1 MSRALNGDFFS
12 IFGIAHDISKDLKR
26 IKNKEILT
34 TTTTT
39 TTERPEI
46 NNVRP
51 LRGFD
56 YELMRYSN
64 SPQIGNGFEKVVN
77 ELLFRKS
84 YIKLQK
90 YIEKE
95 IAVNNGSLT
104 MDLKDLPPY
113 FFYDNNPEL
122 NMIPLAENK
131 HMAKRLNDVL
141 LEINYD
147 INTKSQKPNDENLTD
162 KKIMD
167 IPPYY

>member
-26 IKNKEILT
+26 IKNKEFLT
-34 TTTTT
+34 TTTS
-39 TTERPEI
+39 TTEKSETY
-46 NNVRP
+46 NVMNRRP

-141 LEINYD
+141 LEIN
-147 INTKSQKPNDENLTD
+147 DENLTD

>member
-26 IKNKEILT
+26 IKNKEFLT
-34 TTTTT
+34 TTTS
-39 TTERPEI
+39 TTEKSETY
-46 NNVRP
+46 NVMNRRP

-64 SPQIGNGFEKVVN
+64 SSQTGNGFEKVVN

-141 LEINYD
+141 LEIN
-147 INTKSQKPNDENLTD
+147 DENLTD